1 MTKPPS
7 KEEGRGPEWTPWC
20 IRATGSPLSARAGR
34 GRHPP
39 APLVAAGE
47 PAVFDKGSFRM
58 AKSVYFAATSALVF
72 SLIPGP
78 IVVDTA
84 RVRM

>member
-7 KEEGRGPEWTPWC
+7 KEEARGEGMDPKW
-20 IRATGSPLSARAGR
+20 IRPTGSPLSARAGR
-34 GRHPP
+34 VRHPP

-58 AKSVYFAATSALVF
+58 AKSAYFAATSALVF
-72 SLIPGP
+72 SRIPGP
-78 IVVDTA
+78 IVVDTT